1 LTVCRDFVAI
11 VPKQIRD
18 KEFLVKIAIM
28 MRAMDQDSGH
38 QAIIMGL
45 VGNMLKL
52 DRNNTYLL
60 LYRTTRFFGH
70 FADFPNAQERL
81 VSAPHKLLWDQVAV
95 PYYAWKDHADVIY
108 NPKFSVPLI
117 THCPVVMGLHEP
129 AWWAW
134 PEHYEWLDRVYMKT
148 MLPIYIRKSKHLF
161 PISRFVVDECKKYI
175 DFPFDNVTIAY
186 PAPKPHFRK
195 IEDKHVLSTIKEK
208 YNLPEQFIFSATRVD
223 HPGLDKS
230 DSFFP
235 GKNSQTTVRAYIN
248 IRHEIPHQLVVAGRR
263 VKEFLLWYGFS
274 ESELDGIRFLD
285 FIPHEEMPAIL
296 NLASLFVLPSYYES
310 YAMALVEAMSCG
322 CPVVAATT
330 GACPEIT
337 AGIAELADPDDPADF
352 SRKIKLILLDE
363 KRRLEIGQ
371 AVLERSHFF
380 NYERTAK
387 VIIKEIEKLIN
398 G

>member
-1 LTVCRDFVAI
+1 M
-11 VPKQIRD
+11 
-18 KEFLVKIAIM
+18 KIAIM

-38 QAIIMGL
+38 QTIIMGL
-45 VGNMLKL
+45 VENMLKF
-52 DRNNTYLL
+52 DQNNTYLL
-60 LYRTTRFFGH
+60 FYKTNKFFSRF
-70 FADFPNAQERL
+70 ANYPNAQEIL
-81 VSAPHKLLWDQVAV
+81 IKAPHKLLWDQVAV
-95 PYYAWKDHADVIY
+95 PYFAWKENADVIY
-108 NPKFSVPLI
+108 NPKFSVPII

-134 PEHYEWLDRVYMKT
+134 PEHYEWLDRNYMKM

-161 PISRFVVDECKKYI
+161 PISQFVVDECRKYI
-175 DFPFDNVTIAY
+175 NHPFDNVTIAY
-186 PAPKPHFRK
+186 PAPNPCFRK
-195 IEDKHVLSTIKEK
+195 IEDKKILNAIKEK
-208 YNLPEQFIFSATRVD
+208 YDLPDQFIFSATRVD

-248 IRHEIPHQLVVAGRR
+248 VRHEIPHQLVIAGRR

-274 ESELDGIRFLD
+274 ESELDGIRFLG
-285 FIPHEEMPAIL
+285 FIPQEDLPAIL
-296 NLASLFVLPSYYES
+296 NLASLFVLPSFYES

-337 AGIAELADPDDPADF
+337 DGVVDLADPEDPADF
-352 SRKIKLILLDE
+352 SKIFKAILSDE
-363 KRRLEIGQ
+363 KRRLETGQ
-371 AVLERSHFF
+371 AVLERSKFF

-387 VIIKEIEKLIN
+387 LVIKAIDNLAN
-398 G
+398 H